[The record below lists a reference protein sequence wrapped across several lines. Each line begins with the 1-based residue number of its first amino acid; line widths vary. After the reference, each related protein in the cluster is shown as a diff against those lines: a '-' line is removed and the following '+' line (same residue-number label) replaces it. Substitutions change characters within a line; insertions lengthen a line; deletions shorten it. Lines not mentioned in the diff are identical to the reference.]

1 MDIIGAT
8 WGLSEQTRHLIES
21 GIEITFR
28 VPGVILLELWWIK
41 RDLDISEVT
50 QQIIDQNPLP
60 GYLDL
65 MQITEFIHRRNL
77 DHTAATVLSYSVLLL
92 CAMLLLLPMAKL
104 MRIYLH
110 GLSLSLF
117 AFSHYMS
124 TQYIQHEMNSEPI
137 LVLDDF
143 VKMERH
149 GFHFLAQMMLSVVQC
164 FLLGMES
171 AVGRVSLAV
180 FTIPIIAR
188 MCACPLEKLTIAH
201 NISCSLAM
209 FLICV
214 YVLYNVPDLMLSAKQ
229 GCKRLR
235 SLLAVRGVGFG
246 FVVLWRRLRLAQ
258 LLSTF
263 FVLMF
268 SLKCYTMFAKGY
280 DSIGDGFITAVAAT
294 TCSPFSLLALA
305 LTVSYISKLIARL
318 TEVMIGADSSQHSAN
333 GNEGIAEAFTLVF
346 LCVQAG
352 VLGMGSE
359 QKIFMLKLVLF
370 VVLSALLQ
378 SLYEVL
384 EPHLVTIGVMTT
396 TRISQHIRCLFLAA
410 ILLVFPIAISYALLN
425 LLPANLWLL
434 MILSSCV
441 MTSVRTVQTLIIYTL
456 SVIETQYEEPYEC
469 FDDLT
474 FACRL
479 LTLIAELLLS
489 ISVVVYG
496 GYVSLF
502 HDQWSGFSVLVLMFN
517 SYFNVY
523 RRIVAG
529 VQSVRARRDASIKIK
544 GLRTAAMDELK
555 DNRDVCAI
563 CFGEF
568 TYSALITPCKH
579 VFHGFCL
586 KKWLF
591 VRPVCPLC
599 YTDLSQTENSESKE
613 ENRELQ
619 NQENEAIENEEAEPL
634 M

>member
-8 WGLSEQTRHLIES
+8 WGLTDRGRAFIENS
-21 GIEITFR
+21 VEVTFR

-110 GLSLSLF
+110 GLCLSLF
-117 AFSHYMS
+117 ALAHYMS
-124 TQYIQHEMNSEPI
+124 TQYIQHEKTAEPV

-149 GFHFLAQMMLSVVQC
+149 GFHFVAQMMLSVVQC

-171 AVGRVSLAV
+171 AVGRVLLAV

-188 MCACPLEKLTIAH
+188 MCGCPPDKLIVAH
-201 NISCSLAM
+201 NIACSLAM
-209 FLICV
+209 LLICV
-214 YVLYNVPDLMLSAKQ
+214 YVLYNVPDLIQSVKQ

-258 LLSTF
+258 LLCTF

-268 SLKCYTMFAKGY
+268 SLKCYAMFVKDY
-280 DSIGDGFITAVAAT
+280 DSVGEAFISAVAAT

-305 LTVSYISKLIARL
+305 LTVSYISQLIAHL
-318 TEVMIGADSSQHSAN
+318 TQILIGADSSQHTTN
-333 GNEGIAEAFTLVF
+333 GNEGMAEAFTLVF

-352 VLGMGSE
+352 VLGMGSD

-384 EPHLVTIGVMTT
+384 EPHLITVGVMTT
-396 TRISQHIRCLFLAA
+396 TRLSQHIRCLSLAA
-410 ILLVFPIAISYALLN
+410 VLLVFPVAISYALLN

-434 MILSSCV
+434 MILSSCI
-441 MTSVRTVQTLIIYTL
+441 MTSVRTVQTVAIYVL
-456 SVIETQYEEPYEC
+456 SVIETRYEEPYEC

-474 FACRL
+474 FMCRL
-479 LTLIAELLLS
+479 LTLGAELLLS
-489 ISVVVYG
+489 LSVVVYG

-502 HDQWSGFSVLVLMFN
+502 HDQWSIFSILVLLFN

-523 RRIVAG
+523 RRIIAG
-529 VQSVRARRDASIKIK
+529 IQSIRARRDASIKIK
-544 GLRTAAMDELK
+544 GLRSAAMEELK
-555 DNRDVCAI
+555 DGRDVCAI

-568 TYSALITPCKH
+568 TFSALITPCRH

-599 YTDLSQTENSESKE
+599 YTDLNQSDGPESKE
-613 ENRELQ
+613 ESAELEQ
-619 NQENEAIENEEAEPL
+619 QG
-634 M
+634 